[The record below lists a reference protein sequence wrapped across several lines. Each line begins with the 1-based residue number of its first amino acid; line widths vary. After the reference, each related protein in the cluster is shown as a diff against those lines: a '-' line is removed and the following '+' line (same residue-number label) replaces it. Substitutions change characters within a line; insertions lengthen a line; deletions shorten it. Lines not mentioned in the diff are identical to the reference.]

1 MGKTMNMTMLS
12 ERSYAKE
19 YMAMNPEKKMAYSGP
34 LHSVLV
40 VDDELIVATE
50 LAYHLEMNGYAI
62 AGIAGDG
69 EDAITLACRTRPDV
83 IIMDIDMPGET
94 DGIAAAQRI
103 RRNLKSRIIFTSGH
117 RDDDPRVRKVLDEGR
132 HSFVG
137 KPYPKELLYAKIQE
151 VL

>member
-1 MGKTMNMTMLS
+1 
-12 ERSYAKE
+12 
-19 YMAMNPEKKMAYSGP
+19 MAYSGP